1 MAACHRVVPN
11 DWADIVIFT
20 AITKVLLFPVS
31 LWCHVNSLKMVALMP
46 QTNRLKIAYYGDND
60 KVGEETAALFK
71 KEHYHPLL
79 SLLPL
84 ALQIVVL
91 MAFVRVINQI
101 ANGDASALIAR
112 IPARDGG
119 IAWAMPLAAGAAA
132 LLLGVCQNRIHP
144 LQHEQSRIQQMT
156 TNGISIA
163 ISLFLGCYVAMG
175 VGLYW
180 VASNVLSILVQLWCN
195 ATIRPSSRIDY
206 KELEE
211 SRKELAKLEARL
223 KKTVSPADRKREKED
238 YRKFFHVANKHI
250 VFYSEGGGFYKYFQS
265 LIEWLLAHSN
275 LVIHY
280 VTNDPADAVFRLAE
294 TQPRIRPYYI
304 GPVKIISLMMKMDA
318 DMVIM
323 TTPDLGKYQ
332 IKRSYV
338 RKDIEY
344 VYLTHGVSSV
354 HLCLRQGAFD
364 NYDTV
369 FTVGPYQNDEHR
381 KTEEIYHLREKR
393 LVPTGYLLLDSL
405 FRQYERDL
413 PEIEKRKVG
422 GKAKIL
428 VAPSYHEGNIL
439 DSCLDELLAQL
450 RGPGRRVVVR
460 PHPRFI
466 THQAAKMNAILL
478 RYKDVPADELAFE
491 MDFSSNSSIY
501 ESDIVVSDWSS
512 ISYEFSFTTKK
523 PCLIVDTPMKVINP
537 EWRRLEIEPADI
549 WMRDGV
555 GALVRME
562 DIGTVDGIVA
572 DMLEHPAKYAGIIT
586 RLMETALFNPGHSA
600 EVGGRYV
607 LNALL
612 ARQRAR
618 QSPRNV
624 QTSDPSQQ
632 QDNKGVQQ

>member
-1 MAACHRVVPN
+1 MMAACHRVVPN

-119 IAWAMPLAAGAAA
+119 IAWVMPLAAGAAA

-211 SRKELAKLEARL
+211 SRKELAKLEAGL
-223 KKTVSPADRKREKED
+223 KKSVSPADRKRVKED

-280 VTNDPADAVFRLAE
+280 VTNDPKDAVFRLAA

-338 RKDIEY
+338 RKDVEY

-405 FRQYERDL
+405 FRQ
-413 PEIEKRKVG
+413 
-422 GKAKIL
+422 
-428 VAPSYHEGNIL
+428 
-439 DSCLDELLAQL
+439 
-450 RGPGRRVVVR
+450 
-460 PHPRFI
+460 
-466 THQAAKMNAILL
+466 
-478 RYKDVPADELAFE
+478 
-491 MDFSSNSSIY
+491 
-501 ESDIVVSDWSS
+501 
-512 ISYEFSFTTKK
+512 
-523 PCLIVDTPMKVINP
+523 
-537 EWRRLEIEPADI
+537 
-549 WMRDGV
+549 
-555 GALVRME
+555 
-562 DIGTVDGIVA
+562 
-572 DMLEHPAKYAGIIT
+572 
-586 RLMETALFNPGHSA
+586 
-600 EVGGRYV
+600 
-607 LNALL
+607 
-612 ARQRAR
+612 
-618 QSPRNV
+618 
-624 QTSDPSQQ
+624 
-632 QDNKGVQQ
+632 